1 MIMKKFIFFAAL
13 LAGVIS
19 LQAQHTLLSPQAA
32 IKALEIREGKCQTEY
47 VHAFA
52 TLVDGVDLKA
62 LDTYGVKVNSLVANM
77 ATVQIPAKRFDEF
90 VASGHCS
97 YINLGREVH
106 PLLDKARA
114 DLGIDYIHQ
123 GVNLPHGYDG
133 TGVVVGVID
142 VGFEYGHPSFYD
154 TTGTTLRIKR
164 VWQQLDTTG
173 NAPAGFSYG
182 SEYTTTA
189 AILDAV
195 TDRPE
200 QGHGSHTAGIAAG
213 CGAPDA
219 HGRRYQGMAPG
230 ADIVLVA
237 TNLSEPGIFDG
248 IRYIHQYA
256 RMVGKPCVI
265 NMSLGSLWGPHDGLD
280 DMDVMIENYAH
291 QTDSL
296 VLVTS
301 ASNDG
306 GSQRHLHH
314 QFSATEGDTVVR
326 TYMSGDMTSED
337 FSISFDA
344 WGEIGDEFSA
354 QIILRRATTY
364 AVDTIL
370 PVVSS
375 AIDSVYEIQ
384 IVSRN
389 GSVYNCAIG
398 VSHSSP
404 HNQRPEIS
412 MIISKQGRANV
423 SDKFELTLRSTSANV
438 HLWSDLCEFSDENNA
453 QHVNGD
459 DNYTIGGV
467 GANGDA
473 VISVGSYVTRSS
485 GINADGSV
493 TRLGNALA
501 GDLSTFSSH
510 GPTSD
515 GRVKPDI
522 CAPGQYLV
530 SAINAY
536 YLPYYLRS
544 YIFDSTTFGGQ
555 SYYYAL
561 MQGTSMSSPATA
573 GIVALWLQQNPGM
586 NVDSVRAILHASGRH
601 DRFTG
606 NVPATGS
613 NLWGWGKVD
622 PYGGLPATVVPMYY
636 LDVYPGNFMHGYVT
650 GRGRHPQG
658 TYTVEAFAAT
668 GYVFVGWSDG
678 VTDNPRVVNLTSDT
692 VLTALYDVPC
702 DTISEFPWDAVFADN
717 ELLCWEL
724 FHHTGISDWITVN
737 GEMNSI
743 SIGGQVDNWLITPR
757 IIPVDQSALYY
768 TVKSYTGDS
777 MSVVVITAVGDS
789 IVLADNKFAAGN
801 DQECQIDISSYAGQ
815 TVRFGFRHHAS
826 TGSYGM
832 LALKSLKIG
841 QLQSIVEPLD
851 ENLSVRIF
859 AAGGRIHVS
868 GADGMKV
875 GIYDIIG
882 RQVANNNL
890 PNGVYL
896 VRVGDLPARKVVVVR

>member
-1 MIMKKFIFFAAL
+1 MKKTILFVVMI
-13 LAGVIS
+13 AGVVFV
-19 LQAQHTLLSPQAA
+19 QAQNAKLSPKTAMLVQ
-32 IKALEIREGKCQTEY
+32 EIRQGKCVEDEIQ
-47 VHAFA
+47 AFA
-52 TLVDGVDLKA
+52 TVVDGVDVKA
-62 LDTYGVKVNSLVANM
+62 LAAYGVKVN
-77 ATVQIPAKRFDEF
+77 TVVGNQMTVVIPTKRMEEF
-90 VASGHCS
+90 VASGLCT
-97 YINLGREVH
+97 YIDMGYDEK

-114 DLGIDYIHQ
+114 DMGIDYIHQ
-123 GVNLPHGYDG
+123 GINLPQGYDG
-133 TGVVVGVID
+133 SGVVVGVID
-142 VGFEYGHPSFYD
+142 IGFEYGHPSFYD
-154 TTGTTLRIKR
+154 SAGSALRIKR
-164 VWQQLDTTG
+164 VWQQRDTSGTPPEDFTYG
-173 NAPAGFSYG
+173 N
-182 SEYTTTA
+182 ELTTQEQMLA
-189 AILDAV
+189 AV
-195 TDRPE
+195 TDWSQ
-200 QGHGSHTAGIAAG
+200 QGHGSHVAGIAAG
-213 CGAPDA
+213 CGAPDSA
-219 HGRRYQGMAPG
+219 GRRYRGMAPG

-237 TNLSEPGIFDG
+237 TNMKDPCIVDG
-248 IRYIHQYA
+248 IRYIHRYA
-256 RMVGKPCVI
+256 RSVHKPCVI
-265 NMSLGSLWGPHDGLD
+265 NMSLGSLEGPHDGLGEC
-280 DMDVMIENYAH
+280 DVMIANYMNGV
-291 QTDSL
+291 DSL
-296 VLVTS
+296 VLVVSAANSGDSKSHLHRVFS
-301 ASNDG
+301 AS
-306 GSQRHLHH
+306 
-314 QFSATEGDTVVR
+314 DTVMR
-326 TYMSGDMTSED
+326 TYCNIESARTLAAYADCWAGVNDN
-337 FSISFDA
+337 FSLLVTLHDIAAGNYTPVDSTAVIS
-344 WGEIGDEFSA
+344 S
-354 QIILRRATTY
+354 
-364 AVDTIL
+364 AVDSTYIFQLRSPNDTIDYTCTIHAS
-370 PVVSS
+370 PTNP
-375 AIDSVYEIQ
+375 
-384 IVSRN
+384 RN
-389 GSVYNCAIG
+389 N
-398 VSHSSP
+398 
-404 HNQRPEIS
+404 RPEI
-412 MIISKQGRANV
+412 NV
-423 SDKFELTLRSTSANV
+423 TFEKDGVYNNAAAAFSLTLRSNSADV
-438 HLWSDLCEFSDENNA
+438 HVWSDQINFSKNRNPQYVD
-453 QHVNGD
+453 GD
-459 DNYTIGGV
+459 NEYTIGGI

-493 TRLGNALA
+493 TRLGSALV

-801 DQECQIDISSYAGQ
+801 DQERQIDISSYAGQ

-832 LALKSLKIG
+832 LALRSLKIG

-851 ENLSVRIF
+851 EDLSVRIF